1 MKNNMDMKRSI
12 EDTSIA
18 FIGAG
23 NLATN
28 LAKAFYRKGFRIKQ
42 IYSRTEESAKPLAEA
57 VEAEYVTS
65 LSDVAHH
72 AQFYVVAVKDDALT
86 PAFLSALVSEREKG
100 LWVHTAGSIPVDI
113 WRHTG
118 AGHYGVFYPMQ
129 TFSKSRPLDF
139 KEIPIFVEGNNDDT
153 TARLEALGG
162 ALSGTVRRAT
172 SEERE
177 HLHLAAVFACN
188 FTNHMYALALDVLR
202 KYNLPFNLLLPLI
215 DETARKVHALSPRQ
229 AQTGPALRNDTGVM
243 NAHLALLA
251 DDERMRQLYG
261 LISKSIHRE
270 AGD

>member
-1 MKNNMDMKRSI
+1 MK
-12 EDTSIA
+12 
-18 FIGAG
+18 
-23 NLATN
+23 
-28 LAKAFYRKGFRIKQ
+28 
-42 IYSRTEESAKPLAEA
+42 
-57 VEAEYVTS
+57 
-65 LSDVAHH
+65 
-72 AQFYVVAVKDDALT
+72 
-86 PAFLSALVSEREKG
+86 
-100 LWVHTAGSIPVDI
+100 
-113 WRHTG
+113 
-118 AGHYGVFYPMQ
+118 
-129 TFSKSRPLDF
+129 
-139 KEIPIFVEGNNDDT
+139 
-153 TARLEALGG
+153 
-162 ALSGTVRRAT
+162 
-172 SEERE
+172 RE